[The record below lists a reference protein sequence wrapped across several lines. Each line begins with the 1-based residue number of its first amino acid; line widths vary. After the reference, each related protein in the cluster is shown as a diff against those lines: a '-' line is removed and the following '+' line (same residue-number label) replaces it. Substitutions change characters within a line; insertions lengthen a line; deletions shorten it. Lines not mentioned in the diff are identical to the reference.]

1 MCGKAGAGVVWMEG
15 VGDNRGFTPG
25 LAACG
30 RIWGVC
36 APDVGTPLCAA
47 GWLIFITAHNDGA
60 REWGLG
66 WKRHGETK
74 ERRAAEREK
83 KKRKREGRRAE
94 NNRGGEI
101 KGTVER
107 KNSASSSYSASQ
119 NRAARY
125 PNHVHKSVKCN
136 CGAVPS
142 LIRARMVHS
151 CMLLHG

>member
-1 MCGKAGAGVVWMEG
+1 MSIARVCVCVDEPEHVYTCGKAGAGVVWMEG

-83 KKRKREGRRAE
+83 KRERE
-94 NNRGGEI
+94 RGGEPKI
-101 KGTVER
+101 TEGER
-107 KNSASSSYSASQ
+107 
-119 NRAARY
+119 
-125 PNHVHKSVKCN
+125 
-136 CGAVPS
+136 
-142 LIRARMVHS
+142 
-151 CMLLHG
+151 

>member
-1 MCGKAGAGVVWMEG
+1 MEG

-83 KKRKREGRRAE
+83 KRERE
-94 NNRGGEI
+94 RGGKPKITE
-101 KGTVER
+101 GER
-107 KNSASSSYSASQ
+107 
-119 NRAARY
+119 
-125 PNHVHKSVKCN
+125 
-136 CGAVPS
+136 
-142 LIRARMVHS
+142 
-151 CMLLHG
+151 